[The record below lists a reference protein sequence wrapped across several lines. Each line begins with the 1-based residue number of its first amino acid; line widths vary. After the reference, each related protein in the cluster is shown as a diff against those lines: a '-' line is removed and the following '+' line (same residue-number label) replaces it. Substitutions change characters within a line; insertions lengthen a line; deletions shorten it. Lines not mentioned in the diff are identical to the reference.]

1 MHSVTAD
8 FGSEWAGLV
17 NGASGTGDK
26 TGPHAGPW
34 VLADLEDGLFAG
46 NMEDPATGNLGY
58 SSANHPIKSDFVTA
72 MLKGG
77 PGLWA

>member
-1 MHSVTAD
+1 M
-8 FGSEWAGLV
+8 
-17 NGASGTGDK
+17 
-26 TGPHAGPW
+26 
-34 VLADLEDGLFAG
+34 LADLEDGLFAG